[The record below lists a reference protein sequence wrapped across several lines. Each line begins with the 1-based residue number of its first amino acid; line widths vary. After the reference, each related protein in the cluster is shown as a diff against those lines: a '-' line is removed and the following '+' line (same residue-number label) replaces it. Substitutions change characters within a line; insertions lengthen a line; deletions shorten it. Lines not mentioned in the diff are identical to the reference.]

1 MIAGIQKLT
10 LLDFPGHT
18 ACTVFLAGCN
28 MRGPFCHNA
37 ELFGGKVEEVMS
49 TDEFLKF
56 LSTRQGLLDG
66 VCVSGGEPTGD
77 PQLPQLLRAIKD
89 LGFQVKL
96 DTNGSRPQLLQK
108 LLEEKLV
115 DYVAMDVKNSP
126 SRYAQTVG
134 LDRFDMTPIEESLR
148 LLLTGSTPYELRT
161 TVVQQLHD
169 ENSMAEMGAWLTS
182 LLPGKKPKTL
192 FLQRFV
198 DRDTVAFS
206 GLCAPEES
214 DLKRF
219 LDTLTPFVEKIALRG
234 G

>member
-1 MIAGIQKLT
+1 
-10 LLDFPGHT
+10 
-18 ACTVFLAGCN
+18 
-28 MRGPFCHNA
+28 
-37 ELFGGKVEEVMS
+37 
-49 TDEFLKF
+49 
-56 LSTRQGLLDG
+56 
-66 VCVSGGEPTGD
+66 
-77 PQLPQLLRAIKD
+77 
-89 LGFQVKL
+89 
-96 DTNGSRPQLLQK
+96 
-108 LLEEKLV
+108 
-115 DYVAMDVKNSP
+115 MDVKNSP

>member
-1 MIAGIQKLT
+1 MIAGLQKLT

-28 MRGPFCHNA
+28 MRCPFCHNA
-37 ELFGGKVEEVMS
+37 ELFGGKVEEFMS
-49 TDEFLKF
+49 TEAFLKF
-56 LSTRQGLLDG
+56 LSTRNGLLDG

-77 PQLPQLLRAIKD
+77 PNLPSLLKAIKD

-96 DTNGSRPQLLQK
+96 DTNGTRPQVLKK
-108 LLEEKLV
+108 LLENNLV

-134 LDRFDMTPIEESLR
+134 LEAFDLAPIEESLK
-148 LLLTGSTPYELRT
+148 LLMAGSTPYELRT

-169 ENSMAEMGAWLTS
+169 ENAMAEMGAWLAS
-182 LLPGKKPKTL
+182 LLPGKKPKAL

-206 GLCAPEES
+206 GLCAPEENT
-214 DLKRF
+214 LKRF
-219 LDTLTPFVEKIALRG
+219 SDILAPHVEQISVRG
-234 G
+234 E

>member
-28 MRGPFCHNA
+28 MRCPFCHNA

-96 DTNGSRPQLLQK
+96 DTNGSRPEILKK
-108 LLEEKLV
+108 LLEENLV

-126 SRYAQTVG
+126 SRYGQTVG

-148 LLLTGSTPYELRT
+148 LLIAGSTPYELRT
-161 TVVQQLHD
+161 TVVQQLHG
-169 ENSMAEMGAWLTS
+169 EASIEEMGRWLST
-182 LLPGKKPKTL
+182 LVPGVLPKKL
-192 FLQRFV
+192 FLQKFV
-198 DRDTVAFS
+198 DRDTVDRKS
-206 GLCAPEES
+206 
-214 DLKRF
+214 
-219 LDTLTPFVEKIALRG
+219 VV
-234 G
+234 